1 MAQRSR
7 ITARRAPADGPDASE
22 TIRAHALLLGE
33 RISTQGFD
41 QLRVAFPAPL
51 GVRVG
56 EAGLAVVFRYGA
68 VVLIGLSPG
77 EEAAFIKELEP
88 RIVAPISPVEVEVA
102 PILTGP
108 ADDDAV
114 TPAGIIQLKHHSA
127 ERLSIVADV
136 LAKSVALAWAER
148 EVAGVFDAIEPISRA
163 LMNGGAP
170 PAGRKAFLR
179 LIGSALMVQ
188 HRVSGRVAVRDKP
201 DLLWE
206 RPDLERLYARLET
219 EYELVE
225 RAETLDRNLEVVGAA
240 ATAMIDLQDTARSQR
255 LELLVVILILIEVGL
270 SLLQL
275 YLAWRG
281 YPAA

>member
-1 MAQRSR
+1 MVQRKRSGVQPDPSL
-7 ITARRAPADGPDASE
+7 AADAGANV
-22 TIRAHALLLGE
+22 RAHALLLGE

-41 QLRVAFPAPL
+41 QERVVFPAPL

-68 VVLIGLSPG
+68 VVLFGLSPA
-77 EEAAFIKELEP
+77 EEDAFIETLRP
-88 RIVAPISPVEVEVA
+88 RIVAPISPIEEEIVLIRTE
-102 PILTGP
+102 P

-114 TPAGIIQLKHHSA
+114 TPAGVIQLRHHST

-136 LAKSVALAWAER
+136 LAKSVAMAWAER

-163 LMNGGAP
+163 LMNGGTP
-170 PAGRKAFLR
+170 PSGRKAFLK

-201 DLLWE
+201 DLLWD

-225 RAETLDRNLEVVGAA
+225 RAETLDRNLQVVGAA

-255 LELLVVILILIEVGL
+255 LELLVVILILVEVGL

-281 YPAA
+281 

>member
-7 ITARRAPADGPDASE
+7 ITVRRASADTPDASA
-22 TIRAHALLLGE
+22 TVRAHALLLGE

-41 QLRVAFPAPL
+41 QSRVAFPAPL

-68 VVLIGLSPG
+68 VVLIGLSPD
-77 EEAAFIKELEP
+77 EEAAFIQELEP
-88 RIVAPISPVEVEVA
+88 RIVAPILPVEVELA

-108 ADDDAV
+108 SDDDAV
-114 TPAGIIQLKHHSA
+114 TPAGVIELKHHSA

-281 YPAA
+281 YPTA